1 MMIARRR
8 RRHGDAATSR
18 GTPAFIAGVA
28 IAIVV
33 ALSACSASPP
43 DEDAEKGKAPKW
55 DPWVSAGTTV
65 QF

>member
-1 MMIARRR
+1 MMIARR
-8 RRHGDAATSR
+8 RRHGDAARTR

-28 IAIVV
+28 IATVV
-33 ALSACSASPP
+33 ALSACSPSPT
-43 DEDAEKGKAPKW
+43 DEDARKGEAPKW

>member
-1 MMIARRR
+1 MIARRR
-8 RRHGDAATSR
+8 RHGGGGTTR
-18 GTPAFIAGVA
+18 GTPAVIAGIA

-33 ALSACSASPP
+33 ALSACSPSPT
-43 DEDAEKGKAPKW
+43 DEDARKGEAPKW